1 MLTKTKIALAATLFA
16 ATSSVAMAQGFDPNM
31 ANRYPQLANPEA
43 HGYVAG
49 ANAPVQMH
57 QQAPN
62 QSAAVRLHQAPNAT
76 IQSAPVRLHRG
87 RNAGVTNEQPSSSY
101 WGPSEIDVDRAD
113 RASSPYA
120 GGGY

>member
-1 MLTKTKIALAATLFA
+1 MLTKTKIALAAALFA

-31 ANRYPQLANPEA
+31 ANRYPHLANPQA
-43 HGYVAG
+43 WGYAEG
-49 ANAPVQMH
+49 ANGPGKM

-62 QSAAVRLHQAPNAT
+62 T
-76 IQSAPVRLHRG
+76 TFQSAPVKLHQG
-87 RNAGVTNEQPSSSY
+87 RNTTFRSAPVQLNQGGNAGVTNDQSY
-101 WGPSEIDVDRAD
+101 WGPTEIDVDRAD